1 MKRSQR
7 FFKGK
12 LYKSLRSGFFEEE
25 VYEVTNKKNIRNKN
39 SLSNLLSQEEDQ
51 EVLNEG
57 EENYE
62 NE

>member
-1 MKRSQR
+1 MKKSQK

-25 VYEVTNKKNIRNKN
+25 VYEATSKKNVRNKS
-39 SLSNLLSQEEDQ
+39 SLSNLLHQ
-51 EVLNEG
+51 EVEQEALNEG